1 MLDTTEWADR
11 IVNMMGDQDPGV
23 AITAITLTTA
33 MAQANL
39 DAFKGCY
46 QKAVQRLDRVS
57 TGGGV

>member
-1 MLDTTEWADR
+1 
-11 IVNMMGDQDPGV
+11 MMGDRDPGV

-33 MAQANL
+33 MAQGNL

-57 TGGGV
+57 AP